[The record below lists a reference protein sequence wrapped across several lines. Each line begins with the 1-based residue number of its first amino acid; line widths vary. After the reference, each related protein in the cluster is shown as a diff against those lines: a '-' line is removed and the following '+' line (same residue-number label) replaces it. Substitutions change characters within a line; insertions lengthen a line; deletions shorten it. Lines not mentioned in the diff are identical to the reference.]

1 MSLIRIN
8 MIIIDRNATYYDYDY
23 DYTYYDRHIFEF
35 ESEYIETRP
44 SEWGTQ
50 IILYLEIILL
60 LFHNISHKIE
70 MVNCT

>member
-1 MSLIRIN
+1 MMIIIHYYCDYHYNLLSIIIVMSLIRIN

-44 SEWGTQ
+44 SE
-50 IILYLEIILL
+50 
-60 LFHNISHKIE
+60 
-70 MVNCT
+70 

>member
-44 SEWGTQ
+44 SEA
-50 IILYLEIILL
+50 LKSSS
-60 LFHNISHKIE
+60 ISR
-70 MVNCT
+70 